1 MFSEFFLFRRRNDL
15 TQLLNCRKHRPTF
28 FIDMSDFSSFLN
40 SFLSGLFR
48 DLWNVLLLTAG
59 IITVAVIFV
68 FIFGDEKRMQQG
80 TYRKVAMD
88 DNGDNVQQKNRLEED
103 VRDLRLELTE
113 QKQLCE
119 KVQQERDELK
129 KRLKENQNKNDFW
142 ERGVI

>member
-1 MFSEFFLFRRRNDL
+1 
-15 TQLLNCRKHRPTF
+15 
-28 FIDMSDFSSFLN
+28 MSDFSSFLN

-48 DLWNVLLLTAG
+48 DSWNVLLLTVG
-59 IITVAVIFV
+59 MVTVAVIFV
-68 FIFGDEKRMQQG
+68 LIFGDKNRMQQG

-88 DNGDNVQQKNRLEED
+88 DSDDNVQQKNRLEED
-103 VRDLRLELTE
+103 MKDLRLELTE

-142 ERGVI
+142 ERGDI